1 MFLMQR
7 HSPLP
12 ANLDGGGLPGKG
24 KRTQLQPN
32 HGSVNI
38 LPRPR
43 LPFPPLD
50 EVLLPRCFPVALSAL
65 PSPPSPPS
73 SSSSPSATSSSC
85 SSPPSPPFRPPYQ
98 CRRQCYHLEIIIIFS
113 MISTKSWLFSPVR
126 VCCCCKALII
136 ARLRA
141 ISVQRDNFFYYLCAA
156 VNKILISVQREIL
169 ISVQIRY

>member
-1 MFLMQR
+1 MILMR
-7 HSPLP
+7 EHPPLP
-12 ANLDGGGLPGKG
+12 ANPDGGGLPGKG
-24 KRTQLQPN
+24 KHTQLQPN

-38 LPRPR
+38 LPHPR

-50 EVLLPRCFPVALSAL
+50 GVLLPRCFPVALSAS

-113 MISTKSWLFSPVR
+113 MISTKSWLFSPVLD
-126 VCCCCKALII
+126 CCCCKALII

-141 ISVQRDNFFYYLCAA
+141 ISVQR
-156 VNKILISVQREIL
+156 EIL